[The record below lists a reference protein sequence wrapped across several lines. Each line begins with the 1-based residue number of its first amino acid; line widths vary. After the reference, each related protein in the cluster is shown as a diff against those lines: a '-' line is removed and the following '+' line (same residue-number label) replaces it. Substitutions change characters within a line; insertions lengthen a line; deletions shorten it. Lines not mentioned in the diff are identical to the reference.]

1 MREAYGK
8 CGGRRGSRDEENG
21 KKIKMGSVGVC
32 WKWSWSVGAGGGRI

>member
-21 KKIKMGSVGVC
+21 KKKMGSVGVC